1 MHSLANRLNLSPLMQ
16 ATAIA
21 LVATAGAQAAIV
33 GTSGPVVQIAPPPS
47 AATSALPGPNAF
59 CWNEQ
64 TNVAVPASGIAVN
77 LLGSGFWTGPTPNN
91 ATLFGGAVDSHMI
104 HFEVSPL
111 SQTVTGSVTFS
122 SAIVAVIYDNTLLAA
137 SDALLGSATIW
148 EPTGFLRSPGSSLF
162 QNSIQVVG
170 NQINFTMW
178 VSTLNLVN
186 RLSEFRVLTDATI
199 PAPGAVALLGAA
211 GAIGGRRRRR

>member
-1 MHSLANRLNLSPLMQ
+1 MQSLANRLNLSPLMQ

-47 AATSALPGPNAF
+47 AVTFALPGPNAF

-64 TNVAVPASGIAVN
+64 TNVTVPSSGIAVN

-91 ATLFGGAVDSHMI
+91 ATVFGGAVDSHMI
-104 HFEVSPL
+104 HFEVSPAVQ
-111 SQTVTGSVTFS
+111 SVTGSVTFN
-122 SAIVAVIYDNTLLAA
+122 SAIRAVIYDNTLLAA
-137 SDALLGSATIW
+137 SDSLLGSATVW
-148 EPTGFLRSPGSSLF
+148 EPTGFIRSPNSSLF
-162 QNSIQVVG
+162 QNSIQVIG

-178 VSTLNLVN
+178 VSTPNFQN
-186 RLSEFRVLTDATI
+186 RICEFRVLTDAAI
-199 PAPGAVALLGAA
+199 PAPGAMALLGIA
-211 GAIGGRRRRR
+211 GALGGRRRR

>member
-1 MHSLANRLNLSPLMQ
+1 MQSLANRLNLNALMQ

-47 AATSALPGPNAF
+47 AVTFALPGPNAF

-64 TNVAVPASGIAVN
+64 TNVTVPASGIAVN

-104 HFEVSPL
+104 HFEVS
-111 SQTVTGSVTFS
+111 SAAQSVTGSVTFN
-122 SAIVAVIYDNTLLAA
+122 SAIRAVIYDNTLLAA
-137 SDALLGSATIW
+137 SDSLLGSAT
-148 EPTGFLRSPGSSLF
+148 
-162 QNSIQVVG
+162 
-170 NQINFTMW
+170 
-178 VSTLNLVN
+178 
-186 RLSEFRVLTDATI
+186 A
-199 PAPGAVALLGAA
+199 
-211 GAIGGRRRRR
+211 

>member
-1 MHSLANRLNLSPLMQ
+1 MQPLANRLNLNALMQ

-47 AATSALPGPNAF
+47 AVTFALPGPNAF

-64 TNVAVPASGIAVN
+64 TNVTVPASGIAVN

-91 ATLFGGAVDSHMI
+91 ATAFGGAVDSHMI
-104 HFEVSPL
+104 HFEVSPAAQ
-111 SQTVTGSVTFS
+111 SVTGSVTFN
-122 SAIVAVIYDNTLLAA
+122 SAIRAVIYDNTLLAA
-137 SDALLGSATIW
+137 SDSLLGSATVW
-148 EPTGFLRSPGSSLF
+148 EPTGFIRSPNSALF

-178 VSTLNLVN
+178 VSTPNLQN
-186 RLSEFRVLTDATI
+186 RICEFRVLTDAAI
-199 PAPGAVALLGAA
+199 PAPGAMALLGFA
-211 GAIGGRRRRR
+211 GALAGRRRR